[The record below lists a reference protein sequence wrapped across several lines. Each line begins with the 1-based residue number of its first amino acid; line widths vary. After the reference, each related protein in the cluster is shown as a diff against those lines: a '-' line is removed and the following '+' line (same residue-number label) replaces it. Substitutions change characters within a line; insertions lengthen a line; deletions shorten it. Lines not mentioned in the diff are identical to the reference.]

1 MEQKIAVLIP
11 CYNEEKTIKK
21 VALSFQKELPNA
33 QIYIYNN
40 NSTDKTLKIANS
52 IPNVIVRNEYKQGKG
67 NVVRKMFQEIDADIY
82 VMVDGDNTYPAK
94 AVHKLIEPIIN
105 KEADMVVGDRLSN
118 GTYKYENK
126 RKFHFLGNQ
135 LVKNIINILFK
146 SKLNDIMS
154 GYRVFNKK
162 LVKSIPIL
170 SEGFELETEL
180 TLSCLDKRYI
190 IKEIPI
196 NYKDRP
202 KGSVSKLNT
211 FKDGFKVLKTIL
223 KIYKNYKPFRFFCL
237 LSLFFLILGL
247 TVGIPVIIEF
257 IKTSYITK
265 IPSSILATGLI
276 LMSCISF
283 QSGLIL
289 DTIVKNNKENYE
301 LSILNK
307 KD

>member
-162 LVKSIPIL
+162 LVKSVPIL

-211 FKDGFKVLKTIL
+211 FKDGFKVLKTIF

>member
-283 QSGLIL
+283 RSGLIL

>member
-211 FKDGFKVLKTIL
+211 FKDGFKVLKTIF

>member
-21 VALSFQKELPNA
+21 VALNFQKELPNA

-162 LVKSIPIL
+162 LVKSVPIL

-211 FKDGFKVLKTIL
+211 FKDGFKVLKTIF

>member
-162 LVKSIPIL
+162 LVKSVPIL

-211 FKDGFKVLKTIL
+211 FKDGFKVLKTIF

-247 TVGIPVIIEF
+247 TVVIPVIIEF

>member
-82 VMVDGDNTYPAK
+82 VMVDGDNTYPTK

-162 LVKSIPIL
+162 LVKSVPIL

-211 FKDGFKVLKTIL
+211 FKDGFKVLKTIF

>member
-146 SKLNDIMS
+146 TKLNDIMS

-162 LVKSIPIL
+162 LVKSVPIL

-211 FKDGFKVLKTIL
+211 FKDGFKVLKTIF

>member
-21 VALSFQKELPNA
+21 VALNFQKELPNA

-67 NVVRKMFQEIDADIY
+67 NVVRKMFQEINADIY

-162 LVKSIPIL
+162 LVKSVPIL

-211 FKDGFKVLKTIL
+211 FKDGFKVLKTIF